1 MQKQFLIAFCLLGT
15 SLNKT
20 DDDNISIMAP
30 HQSYFDEYPSG
41 TGKNKTNIEIE
52 NFNLICDI
60 IIYFV
65 KCTR

>member
-1 MQKQFLIAFCLLGT
+1 VLGA

-41 TGKNKTNIEIE
+41 TGKIIPIRNASLLEIEIWSH
-52 NFNLICDI
+52 
-60 IIYFV
+60 
-65 KCTR
+65 